1 MRPESLTVHSLA
13 IKRASRLNILRQQYT
28 ELSIK
33 NTDSIIAMT
42 EQTARDLNMQPY
54 YMYRQKNMAGNFEN
68 VGYAVAG
75 LECIYNILIME
86 VSIMEYLTATELS
99 KVWNIST
106 RRIGVLCTEG
116 RVDGA
121 IKKGKMWL
129 IPDTAQKPADARYK
143 KNKHNA

>member
-1 MRPESLTVHSLA
+1 
-13 IKRASRLNILRQQYT
+13 
-28 ELSIK
+28 
-33 NTDSIIAMT
+33 
-42 EQTARDLNMQPY
+42 
-54 YMYRQKNMAGNFEN
+54 
-68 VGYAVAG
+68 
-75 LECIYNILIME
+75 
-86 VSIMEYLTATELS
+86 MEYLTATELS

-143 KNKHNA
+143 KK